1 MTARTV
7 PGPVPGPA
15 SGPGPAVAPA
25 TGSARRGRPRRSSA
39 LTIGA
44 VLVGLVLAM
53 ALVSLVWTPMSPTAT
68 DPLNRLQSPSGTHWF
83 GTDGLGRDVA
93 SQVMAGAR
101 VPLLVGAVAVS
112 ISFVLGVPYGIL
124 AAMTDAGAGRWLMR
138 WNDIVQ
144 AFPPLL
150 LAIVLAAVL
159 GGGTGTAMVALGIGA
174 APGVARVVRAGA
186 LQVLS
191 REYAVAARAAGRGR
205 VSTAWRHVLPNL
217 RGILIVQA
225 SVGFALA
232 ILAEAAL
239 SFLGLGTTAPT
250 PSWGRMLQE
259 AQAFLYTQP
268 LVILWPGLAVAVTVL
283 GFNLL
288 GDGLRDRFDPRM
300 EAGR

>member
-1 MTARTV
+1 MTVTAD
-7 PGPVPGPA
+7 PA
-15 SGPGPAVAPA
+15 TTRPAPA
-25 TGSARRGRPRRSSA
+25 PRPSPSRRGAGVARGAA
-39 LTIGA
+39 LTTGA
-44 VLVGLVLAM
+44 VLVALVALV
-53 ALVSLVWTPMSPTAT
+53 ALVSLVWTPMSPTVT
-68 DPLNRLQSPSGTHWF
+68 DPVNRLLGPSAEHWL

-101 VPLLVGAVAVS
+101 VPLLVGAVAVT
-112 ISFVLGVPYGIL
+112 ISFVIGVPYGVL
-124 AAMTDAGAGRWLMR
+124 AAMTDTGAGHWFMR

-150 LAIVLAAVL
+150 LAIILAAVS
-159 GGGTGTAMVALGIGA
+159 GGGTGTAMIALGIGA
-174 APGVARVVRAGA
+174 APGVARVVRSGT

-191 REYAVAARAAGRGR
+191 REYAMAARASGRGP
-205 VSTAWRHVLPNL
+205 VHSAVRHVLPNI
-217 RGILIVQA
+217 RGVLIVQA